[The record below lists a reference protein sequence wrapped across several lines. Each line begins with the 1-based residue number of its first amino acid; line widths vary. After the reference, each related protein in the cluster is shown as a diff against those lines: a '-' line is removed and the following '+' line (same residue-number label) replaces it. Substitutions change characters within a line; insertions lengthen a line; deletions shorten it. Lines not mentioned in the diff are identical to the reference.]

1 MFCLCRHSS
10 VNSIMGNPD
19 VELIYF
25 PIHGRG
31 LVARLILDYGKA
43 DYNNK
48 VLTFPEFGAL
58 KPSKFSKSIFEIK
71 LLIMYH
77 KHFLFDN
84 HSIFSTSSR
93 AIACA

>member
-1 MFCLCRHSS
+1 MFCLCSQIS

-19 VELIYF
+19 VEFLYF
-25 PIHGRG
+25 PFHGRG

-58 KPSKFSKSIFEIK
+58 KPSKSLSYIINIGVHQVT
-71 LLIMYH
+71 L
-77 KHFLFDN
+77 
-84 HSIFSTSSR
+84 SR
-93 AIACA
+93 GFVAKRFISANMRC